1 MPGVRNVKVN
11 FEAKEAYVSFEPAK
25 ATIDDM
31 VKALAKAGY
40 QGRFKRDGR
49 P

>member
-11 FEAKEAYVSFEPAK
+11 FDAKEAYVTFDPKK
-25 ATIDDM
+25 AVVANM
-31 VKALAKAGY
+31 SAALKKAGFGG
-40 QGRFKRDGR
+40 QFKKPGR